1 MPTPFYMAKCN
12 LGKFKIKR
20 VLATSFL
27 CAAHN
32 WSEAALLQGL
42 KSASSMLQMSALY
55 IHCMKYQCL
64 HYCSNKEFL
73 SNEWYTATK
82 GFGKFWKRGWSSDL
96 SYPGTEDPKRN
107 RYKLFLECTLIL
119 TSVVPPELP
128 IELSLAV
135 NSSLMA
141 LQKLGKAT
149 RAVTLQ
155 QKAPMYLKIQRFG
168 SVRNTNRLIMDVSQ
182 RVVVLVTSRV
192 KSAFDPTSHQLHRV
206 CCLHESGIF
215 CGDVFNCHF
224 FIVFSRCVLYRAF

>member
-168 SVRNTNRLIMDVSQ
+168 SVRNGQQTHYGCFTKSSGVSNIKSE
-182 RVVVLVTSRV
+182 VCIWSYLTPVTSCMLSSRV
-192 KSAFDPTSHQLHRV
+192 W
-206 CCLHESGIF
+206 
-215 CGDVFNCHF
+215 HF
-224 FIVFSRCVLYRAF
+224 LWRCF

>member
-1 MPTPFYMAKCN
+1 MRLTID
-12 LGKFKIKR
+12 LGQPCYR
-20 VLATSFL
+20 
-27 CAAHN
+27 
-32 WSEAALLQGL
+32 
-42 KSASSMLQMSALY
+42 ASSLHLL
-55 IHCMKYQCL
+55 CDRCL
-64 HYCSNKEFL
+64 LCI
-73 SNEWYTATK
+73 YTAWNINVCIIVVHVIRNFSPMNDILATK
-82 GFGKFWKRGWSSDL
+82 GFGKFWKRGWSSVL
-96 SYPGTEDPKRN
+96 SYLGTEDPKRN

-155 QKAPMYLKIQRFG
+155 QKAPMYLIIQRFG
-168 SVRNTNRLIMDVSQ
+168 SVRNTNRPIMDVSQ

-215 CGDVFNCHF
+215 CGDIFNCHF